1 MAIGHGTEAGAAA
14 LSDDLMSRE
23 VIQDPHSYYAAL
35 READPVHWNDR
46 WGGWVV
52 TRYDDAIT
60 VLRDH
65 DNFSADRMAFLAREL
80 TQEQIEPIEPMLD
93 VLSSW
98 MVFADRPLHT
108 KLRTLVNREFVPR
121 AVEGYRGAVRRIVD
135 DVLDRVEERGEM
147 EVVRDFAYQ
156 IPMTV
161 ILDLM
166 GVPDVDREK
175 VKKWSEELGLFFFIR
190 ADEPRRRQFATRGT
204 AALTGY
210 MTRVVEEKAKEPDG
224 KLISLFLEAEAA
236 GEITRDDVIAN
247 CVLLVFGGHE
257 TTMNLIANG
266 TLALAQHPDQWMRI
280 KQDPSTVRSAIEELL
295 RYDGSVKSTVRWAR
309 NDVEVGGETIKAGQR
324 VLIGLA
330 AASRDPEKFDDP
342 DDLDVTRDPNNHM
355 AFGQGI
361 HVCVGAPLAR
371 LEAQETFAAL
381 CERFDPPTIVDEDY
395 EYWPTVVGR
404 SLKSLKVRF

>member
-1 MAIGHGTEAGAAA
+1 MAIGHGTEAGAIA
-14 LSDDLMSRE
+14 LSDDLMSQE
-23 VIQDPHSYYAAL
+23 VVHDPHSYYAAL
-35 READPVHWNDR
+35 REEEPVRWNDR

-52 TRYDDAIT
+52 TRYDDVVK

-80 TQEQIEPIEPMLD
+80 TREQLEPIEPMID

-108 KLRTLVNREFVPR
+108 ELRTLVNREFVPR
-121 AVEGYRGAVRRIVD
+121 AIEPYRETVREIVEE
-135 DVLDRVEERGEM
+135 VLDEVEARGEM
-147 EVVRDFAYQ
+147 EVVRDLAYQ

-210 MTRVVEEKAKEPDG
+210 LTRIVEEKAKNPDD
-224 KLISLFLEAEAA
+224 KLISLFLQAEAD
-236 GEITRDDVIAN
+236 GRITRDDVIAN

-257 TTMNLIANG
+257 TTMNMIANG
-266 TLALAQHPDQWMRI
+266 TLALIQHPDQWMRI
-280 KQDPSTVRSAIEELL
+280 KQDPSMVRTAVEELL
-295 RYDGSVKSTVRWAR
+295 RYDGSVKTTVRWALE
-309 NDVEVGGETIKAGQR
+309 DVEVGGETIKAGQR
-324 VLIGLA
+324 VLLGLSA
-330 AASRDPEKFDDP
+330 ANRDPDRFDDP
-342 DDLDVTRDPNNHM
+342 HDLDVGRDPNNHV

-371 LEAQETFAAL
+371 MEVQETFAAM
-381 CERFDPPTIVDEDY
+381 CQRFDPPTLVDEDY
-395 EYWPTVVGR
+395 QYWPTVVGR
-404 SLKSLKVRF
+404 SLKSLRVKL